1 MLMLVIIIILSVT
14 VAGAAGSSASGR
26 RLRSSFLVRNSPH
39 ILQLFPAVLC
49 DQLSEKYGFT
59 H

>member
-1 MLMLVIIIILSVT
+1 MLIIILSVT

-26 RLRSSFLVRNSPH
+26 RLRSSFLVRYSPH